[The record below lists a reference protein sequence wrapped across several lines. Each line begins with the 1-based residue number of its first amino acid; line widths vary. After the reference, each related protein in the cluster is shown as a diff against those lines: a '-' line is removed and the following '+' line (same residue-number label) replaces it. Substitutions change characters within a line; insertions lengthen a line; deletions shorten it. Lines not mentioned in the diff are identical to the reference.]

1 MAKNIIFCADGT
13 WNKAGDEIDS
23 DSDAPSNVFKL
34 FTQLAGKHISKIHHS
49 EITGR
54 VTEYEKSLIIDIN
67 TLQIAKYINGV
78 GDSSVKFKRILG
90 GVFGFGLIERIA
102 RVYTFISRNYVAGD
116 KIYIVGFSRGAY
128 TARALAGLITAK
140 GLLAKKFNQGEA
152 ASYDMAVRAWYS
164 YRDGISQASYQNRLQ
179 NLFTAFTSIKNF
191 VLKNTIADAD
201 FVKDIQV
208 EAVAV
213 WDTVGALGIPNFEF
227 EDDRA
232 EIRDGFA
239 FADNVL
245 NSKVKFG
252 LHAVSLDEMR
262 LLFTPTLWE
271 KRDGVKQVLFV
282 GSHADVGGGYR
293 DAGLSDCALRWMID
307 ELADKKVG
315 VKFMNDAFKI
325 VGDRAAVAHTEWTKL
340 VGIAGKVGARQFKQ
354 LVQNNTVSVHQ
365 SVLDRRALKAFS
377 QYLGA
382 PASRYH
388 PTNY

>member
-23 DSDAPSNVFKL
+23 DLDAPSNVFKL

-49 EITGR
+49 ETTGR
-54 VTEYEKSLIIDIN
+54 VTEYEKSLIIDTN

-102 RVYTFISRNYVAGD
+102 RGYTFISRNYVAGD

-152 ASYDMAVRAWYS
+152 ALYDMAVRAWYS

-245 NSKVKFG
+245 NTKVKFG

-271 KRDGVKQVLFV
+271 KRDGIKQVLFV
-282 GSHADVGGGYR
+282 GSHADVGGYR
-293 DAGLSDCALRWMID
+293 EAGLSDCALRWMID

-325 VGDRAAVAHTEWTKL
+325 VGDRAAVAHTEWAKL